1 MNKVNATRSFVDFV
15 LPKLFPHIS
24 IVLEL
29 LRDGKW
35 KVTQY
40 ECLRKGNSGGSIW
53 VCPTCSYLNINQLKN
68 LVHLNL
74 VLIFCIRSILWS
86 VAVHEQS

>member
-1 MNKVNATRSFVDFV
+1 MNKVNATRSSFVDFV

-40 ECLRKGNSGGSIW
+40 ECLRKGNSGGS
-53 VCPTCSYLNINQLKN
+53 CCDMKYLSARMPSIPRIAK
-68 LVHLNL
+68 
-74 VLIFCIRSILWS
+74 IRTTY
-86 VAVHEQS
+86 